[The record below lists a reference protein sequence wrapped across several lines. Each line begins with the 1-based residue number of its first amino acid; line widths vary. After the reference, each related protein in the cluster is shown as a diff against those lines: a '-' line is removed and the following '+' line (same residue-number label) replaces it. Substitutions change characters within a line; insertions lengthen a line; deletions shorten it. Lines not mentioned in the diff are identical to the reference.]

1 MLLPPTDEF
10 MQSEWWRGAI
20 IYQIYPRS
28 FFDGNRDGTGD
39 IPGINAKLD
48 YIRSLGVDAI
58 WISPF
63 YKSPMRDFG
72 YDVADYHTVDPIFGA
87 NSDFN
92 ALIAGAHER
101 GIKVVIDLVLPHT
114 SDEHPWFKESRQNS
128 TNSKADR
135 YVWADP
141 KPDGTPP
148 NNWLSVF
155 GGSAWQWDSRRQQYY
170 LHHFLRSQPNLN
182 WHHRPVVDAMFAEAR
197 FWLDAGVDGFRLD
210 AITTLVHD
218 RELRDNPPRPI
229 GSRPLLFADSN
240 NPFSWQESIYTR
252 DQPHILEILAELRA
266 LVDLYDDRYL
276 IGEIADVDMITVS
289 AKYTR
294 TGKHLHSCYN
304 FELMQ
309 LVFSC
314 AFLRGVIEKTESVIG
329 TGWTT
334 WAMSNHDNI
343 RVVSRFGKL
352 EQLRGDDRGLAKL
365 LLAILLSMR
374 GGACVYEGEELGLP
388 QAEVAYEDLQDP
400 YGIEFWPDFKGR
412 DGCRTPIPWN
422 SQAPYAGFSDA
433 KPWLPVP
440 PEHQALAV
448 DAQEKDAE
456 SVLQAARQ
464 FLAWRKQHPALVRGT
479 ISLLA
484 ANDPVLAI
492 ERAGE
497 TEKVLCVFN
506 LSNKES
512 AYAVGEGWR
521 PLEGHGFRFKPAA
534 AEVILPAF
542 GAAFFHR
549 NVES

>member
-1 MLLPPTDEF
+1 

-28 FFDGNRDGTGD
+28 FFDANGDGTGD

-48 YIRSLGVDAI
+48 YIQALGVDAI

-72 YDVADYHTVDPIFGA
+72 YDVADYRTVDPIFGTNA
-87 NSDFN
+87 DFGV
-92 ALIAGAHER
+92 LIAGAHER
-101 GIKVVIDLVLPHT
+101 GIKIIIDLVLPHT
-114 SDEHPWFKESRQNS
+114 SDEHPWFKESRQSRDNP
-128 TNSKADR
+128 KADW

-182 WHHRPVVDAMFAEAR
+182 WYHRPVVDAMFAEAR
-197 FWLDAGVDGFRLD
+197 FWLEAGVDGFRLD
-210 AITTLVHD
+210 AITSLVHD
-218 RELRDNPPRPI
+218 HDLRDNPARPV

-252 DQPHILEILAELRA
+252 DQPRTLELLAELRT
-266 LVDLYDDRYL
+266 LVDQYDDRYL

-314 AFLRGVIEKTESVIG
+314 AFLRGVIAKTESVLG
-329 TGWTT
+329 EGWTT

-343 RVVSRFGKL
+343 RVVSRFGRL
-352 EQLRGDDRGLAKL
+352 GQLSGDGHSLAKL
-365 LLAILLSMR
+365 LLGVLLSLR
-374 GGACVYEGEELGLP
+374 GGACIYQGEELGLP
-388 QAEVAYEDLQDP
+388 QAEVPFEDLQDP

-412 DGCRTPIPWN
+412 DGCRTPMPWTSN
-422 SQAPYAGFSDA
+422 LPNAGFSNT

-440 PEHQALAV
+440 AEHQALSV
-448 DAQEKDAE
+448 DRQEKDPTSA
-456 SVLQAARQ
+456 LQFADQ
-464 FLAWRKQHPALVRGT
+464 FLHWRKQHPALLRGT
-479 ISLLA
+479 LELVTST
-484 ANDPVLAI
+484 DPVLAF
-492 ERAGE
+492 ERVWE
-497 TEKVLCVFN
+497 EDRILCVFN
-506 LSNKES
+506 LSNKEAS
-512 AYAVGEGWR
+512 VTVAESWQG
-521 PLEGHGFRFKPAA
+521 LEGHGFQAKRAGTNLW
-534 AEVILPAF
+534 LPAF
-542 GAAFFHR
+542 GAGFFG
-549 NVES
+549 SK